1 MDSALDDDDRNRLR
15 SAAGGNTSAF
25 DAIVERHEAAVAR
38 FLRTLGGDE
47 IDDALQETFIA
58 AWRSAGAYNGT
69 GTVRSW
75 LLSIARNVHRHSKRR
90 RVDEPSTFV
99 PLDALAERAGWGC
112 DPAEPRRMDA
122 ALARDEVE
130 RALAMLPD
138 DEREVLVL
146 RELEELSG
154 GETARLLGLSLPAMK
169 KHQPFTGVW
178 VSTLARL
185 RFWLLRFPNS
195 NTTPCPRTVGDSTTW
210 RLDPWRWHLSDRL
223 IKNQ

>member
-90 RVDEPSTFV
+90 RVDEPSF
-99 PLDALAERAGWGC
+99 E
-112 DPAEPRRMDA
+112 
-122 ALARDEVE
+122 
-130 RALAMLPD
+130 
-138 DEREVLVL
+138 
-146 RELEELSG
+146 
-154 GETARLLGLSLPAMK
+154 
-169 KHQPFTGVW
+169 
-178 VSTLARL
+178 
-185 RFWLLRFPNS
+185 
-195 NTTPCPRTVGDSTTW
+195 
-210 RLDPWRWHLSDRL
+210 
-223 IKNQ
+223 

>member
-1 MDSALDDDDRNRLR
+1 MPALLAVGIQFVSDQARVMDSALDDDDRNRLR

-154 GETARLLGLSLPAMK
+154 DETARLLGLSLPAMK
-169 KHQPFTGVW
+169 SRLHRARIH
-178 VSTLARL
+178 LAAALRGNAAAESPAGRL
-185 RFWLLRFPNS
+185 HVR
-195 NTTPCPRTVGDSTTW
+195 D
-210 RLDPWRWHLSDRL
+210 
-223 IKNQ
+223 